1 MHFQDSRLLANSET
15 LSEDLGEGTG
25 GSSTRPI
32 PLNLGMYN
40 GEFMCQL
47 DWDIQIPLKS
57 IISDVCVGMFLG

>member
-25 GSSTRPI
+25 GSSTCPI

-47 DWDIQIPLKS
+47 DWDIQIP
-57 IISDVCVGMFLG
+57 